1 MLKNWAKK
9 LIYGIALTMMAT
21 CVVGVF
27 LENASFG
34 TVSAAR
40 YNGNQDKREQSKDN
54 RDYSAAELA
63 ELSVSVLE
71 RTSNQIGRELKG
83 LKSDY
88 TGAVGIMIR
97 PAPGP
102 ITSPY
107 SKTKVHPVFGAV
119 RPHNGTDIGAPY
131 GHEIYA
137 ADGGIVIYAGW
148 RDNYGWTTIL
158 DHGNGL
164 ATVYAHQSKLLAEVG
179 VEVAQGDVIGY
190 VGSTGYSTGPHLHFE
205 VRRDGELRDP
215 YHYIPY

>member
-1 MLKNWAKK
+1 MTLKNCVKK
-9 LIYGIALTMMAT
+9 LICGVVLVVMAT
-21 CVVGVF
+21 CVAGLFSGSIVLADQNDRNKEWREK
-27 LENASFG
+27 LE
-34 TVSAAR
+34 
-40 YNGNQDKREQSKDN
+40 K
-54 RDYSAAELA
+54 AAEDDFSEFIVQQEK
-63 ELSVSVLE
+63 ELDN
-71 RTSNQIGRELKG
+71 TSNQIEQELKI
-83 LKSDY
+83 LKSSY
-88 TGAVGIMIR
+88 IGATGVMIR

-119 RPHNGTDIGAPY
+119 RPHNGTDIGAPH
-131 GHEIYA
+131 GHEICA
-137 ADGGIVIYAGW
+137 VDNGIVIYADW

-164 ATVYAHQSKLLAEVG
+164 TTLYAHQSKLVVNIGDEV
-179 VEVAQGDVIGY
+179 VKGDVIGY